1 MEETRERLAH
11 IVEQYVPHIMETQGE
26 FDAFMCGINIEQ
38 QQLLAPLDA
47 AVLEYQRFISE
58 TWLKIY
64 DLKKKM
70 EEARLAHVGNE
81 QLRKE
86 INRTCHNIKHEVIIL
101 NPKRGGQP

>member
-1 MEETRERLAH
+1 METTKERLAR
-11 IVEQYVPHIMETQGE
+11 IVEDYVPHIMETQGD

-38 QQLLAPLDA
+38 SALLAPLDA
-47 AVLEYQRFISE
+47 AVLDYQRIVSE

-70 EEARLAHVGNE
+70 EEARLAHVANE

-86 INRTCHNIKHEVIIL
+86 INRTCHNIKHETILL